1 MPVRCEQ
8 ERGFVVDP
16 VETYT
21 ASFRAVRETAARTA
35 ADSTRIGGH
44 SGSDMANESTAATP
58 APADPTQSPSW
69 AALSDGDRS
78 RLIKCYRTGVANAA
92 NPQYAIDM
100 FSICVSGDPGNVVFL
115 QAFLAALRKKFGV
128 KKSGGLGSL
137 FSAGSR
143 VGLKR
148 LAAAA
153 KWRELLAQGVDILK
167 GNPSDHG
174 CLLAMAEACGNLMF
188 FDCQAVYL
196 RAALDSA
203 PTDAEVNRQCARF
216 AASQGNFDQAIECWR
231 RIAKIKGLAEEAEKA
246 IAELSVD
253 KTIAAG
259 QGRGG
264 RPGMM
269 KASAAPD
276 DAAQAKGASP
286 RAVLEQKIRDNPTD
300 IDAYLELA
308 DLVERETSADEAE
321 KVLAKALA
329 ASGNDIKVRE
339 HIEDRQLRWARG
351 RILIAEKRLAADDSD
366 EHRATLEK
374 LKTAQLRQEIEVFA
388 ARTSRYPENL
398 TWKYE
403 LALRLKAAGKF
414 PEAIRSFQEAMQ
426 DTRRK
431 GVIAL
436 ELGEC
441 FQSIKQYQL
450 AMQNYELAVETLTD
464 REIDL
469 RKRALYRAGVL
480 ATGLKDVDGAMK
492 HLSAVASLDFGYRD
506 VAQRLDKLRSASDN
520 SPSET

>member
-1 MPVRCEQ
+1 
-8 ERGFVVDP
+8 
-16 VETYT
+16 
-21 ASFRAVRETAARTA
+21 
-35 ADSTRIGGH
+35 
-44 SGSDMANESTAATP
+44 MANS
-58 APADPTQSPSW
+58 
-69 AALSDGDRS
+69 
-78 RLIKCYRTGVANAA
+78 A

-100 FSICVSGDPGNVVFL
+100 FSTCVVGDPGNVVFL
-115 QAFLAALRKKFGV
+115 QVFLAALRRKFGT
-128 KKSGGLGSL
+128 KKSGGLTSL

-143 VGLKR
+143 AGLKR

-153 KWRELLAQGVDILK
+153 KWRELLKQGVEILK
-167 GNPSDHG
+167 TNPSDHG

-196 RAALDSA
+196 RSALDAA

-216 AASQGNFDQAIECWR
+216 AAGQGNYDQAIECWR
-231 RIAKIKGLAEEAEKA
+231 RIAKIKGLTEEAEKA

-259 QGRGG
+259 QGMTG
-264 RPGMM
+264 RPGM
-269 KASAAPD
+269 KAPAAASN
-276 DAAQAKGASP
+276 AAGSKEDTP
-286 RAVLEQKIRDNPTD
+286 LEALQRKIQEHPTD

-308 DLVERETSADEAE
+308 DLLERDATIDEAE
-321 KVLAKALA
+321 QVLAKALA
-329 ASGNDIKVRE
+329 ASGNDLKVRE

-351 RILIAEKRLAADDSD
+351 KLMLAEKRLAGEESA
-366 EHRATLEK
+366 ENKATVDK
-374 LKTAQLRQEIEVFA
+374 LKAAQLRQEIEVFG

-414 PEAIRSFQEAMQ
+414 PEAIRSFQEAMH

-450 AMQNYELAVETLTD
+450 AMQNYEIAVDTLTD
-464 REIDL
+464 RELEL

-480 ATGLKDVDGAMK
+480 AAGLKDVDGAVK
-492 HLSAVASLDFGYRD
+492 HLSAVAGLDFSYRD

-520 SPSET
+520 GSPEL

>member
-1 MPVRCEQ
+1 
-8 ERGFVVDP
+8 
-16 VETYT
+16 
-21 ASFRAVRETAARTA
+21 
-35 ADSTRIGGH
+35 
-44 SGSDMANESTAATP
+44 MANESTAATP
-58 APADPTQSPSW
+58 AQADPTLSPSW

-78 RLIKCYRTGVANAA
+78 RLIKCYRTGMANAA

-115 QAFLAALRKKFGV
+115 QAFLAALRKKFGT
-128 KKSGGLGSL
+128 KKAGGLTSL
-137 FSAGSR
+137 FSAGGR
-143 VGLKR
+143 AGLKR
-148 LAAAA
+148 LAAGA

-167 GNPSDHG
+167 GNPADYG
-174 CLLAMAEACGNLMF
+174 CLLSMAEACGNLMF

-196 RAALDSA
+196 RAALDAA
-203 PTDAEVNRQCARF
+203 PADAEVNRQCAKF

-259 QGRGG
+259 QGMAG

-269 KASAAPD
+269 KATAPAGDATSGKAAN
-276 DAAQAKGASP
+276 P
-286 RAVLEQKIRDNPTD
+286 REALEQKIRDNPAD

-308 DLVERETSADEAE
+308 DLVEREANADEAE

-351 RILIAEKRLAADDSD
+351 RILVAEKRLAADDCP
-366 EHRATLEK
+366 ENRATVEK

-414 PEAIRSFQEAMQ
+414 PEAIRSFQEAIQ

-431 GVIAL
+431 GVISL

-450 AMQNYELAVETLTD
+450 AMQNYEVAVETLSD
-464 REIDL
+464 REAEL

-480 ATGLKDVDGAMK
+480 AAALKDVDAALK

-520 SPSET
+520 GVSEP